1 MDAQQNDADVLIVG
15 AGPVGLALA
24 TELTMRG
31 HTVRIVE
38 KNERTGVQ
46 PRAKTTNIRTMT
58 HMRRWGLAAEMRRRS
73 PLSKDFPRDV
83 IFRAGLFDEPIYTFR
98 DAFCA
103 TPQTYDAFPEHAEF
117 IPQYVVENVLAD
129 HVAAEPGAHLTFGSR
144 LVGFSQDEKG
154 VTAQIRNAADGDT
167 KPIRTRFLV
176 GADGGRSFV
185 RENLGIAMNGQRNLV
200 FCATLILKI
209 PGLNDDPDLKR
220 ALFHW
225 ILDPQAASFIGP
237 MDRGDLWYWSK
248 VADQDVTTAQ
258 LLDYARRAIGRDYP
272 VEIVARDDWIVHS
285 LIADH
290 YREGRVF
297 LAGDACHLHS
307 PFGGHGMNQGI
318 GDAVD
323 LGWKLSAALDGWAGD
338 GLLDSYTIERQQAH
352 RAIVDSATKNV
363 ASLSDDFADS
373 DLLKDGRA
381 GELARAKCA
390 EAIKWSKTPEFQS
403 VGLVLGTGYA
413 DSPAIA
419 AEPGRDRP
427 TEVSLYVP
435 SARPGHLAPH
445 AWIDD
450 KTSLYDLFSSGFTL
464 LRLSKEQDEAEA
476 RIVKAAWERGVPL
489 TIVDPG
495 SSDLKQLYAANY
507 ALVRPDQHVGWRGDA
522 LPQPETLLAVMTGGA
537 GDNLRRTA

>member
-1 MDAQQNDADVLIVG
+1 MDAQQYDADVLIVG

-24 TELTMRG
+24 TELTLRG

-58 HMRRWGLAAEMRRRS
+58 HMRRWGLASEMRKRS

-83 IFRAGLFDEPIYTFR
+83 IFRTGLFDPPIYTFR

-103 TPQTYDAFPEHAEF
+103 TPQSYEAFPEHAEF
-117 IPQYVVENVLAD
+117 IPQYVVESVLAD
-129 HVAAEPGAHLTFGSR
+129 HVAAEPRAKLTFGSR
-144 LVGFSQDEKG
+144 LVGFSQDATG
-154 VTAQIRNAADGDT
+154 VTAQVRNGANGDT
-167 KPIRTRFLV
+167 QTIRARFLV

-185 RENLGIAMNGQRNLV
+185 RENLGIAMNGERDLV
-200 FCATLILKI
+200 FCATLILRI
-209 PGLNDDPDLKR
+209 PGLGDDPDLKR

-225 ILDPQAASFIGP
+225 ILDPDAASFIGP

-248 VADQDVTTAQ
+248 VADQDVPTEQ

-272 VEIVARDDWIVHS
+272 VEIVTRDDWIVHS
-285 LIADH
+285 LIADR
-290 YREGRVF
+290 YRDDRVF

-323 LGWKLSAALDGWAGD
+323 LGWKLSAALNGWAGD
-338 GLLDSYTIERQQAH
+338 GLLDSYTTERQQAH

-363 ASLSDDFADS
+363 ASLSDDFAHL
-373 DLLKDGRA
+373 DLLKDGPA
-381 GELARAKCA
+381 GEVARAKCA
-390 EAIKWSKTPEFQS
+390 EAIERSKTPEFQS
-403 VGLVLGTGYA
+403 VGLVLGTRYA
-413 DSPAIA
+413 GSPAVA
-419 AEPGRDRP
+419 TEPGQDRP
-427 TEVSLYVP
+427 MDVSHYVP

-450 KTSLYDLFSSGFTL
+450 KTSLYDLFSKDFTL
-464 LRLSKEQDEAEA
+464 LRLAKPQAEAEA
-476 RIVKAAWERGVPL
+476 RLLNAARERGVAL
-489 TIVDPG
+489 TVVDPG
-495 SSDLKQLYAANY
+495 LAELKQLYAANY
-507 ALVRPDQHVGWRGDA
+507 ALVRPDQHIGWRGDA
-522 LPQPETLLAVMTGGA
+522 LPQPETLLAVMTGRA

>member
-1 MDAQQNDADVLIVG
+1 MDAQQYDADVLIVG

-24 TELTMRG
+24 TELTLRG

-38 KNERTGVQ
+38 KNERAGVQ

-58 HMRRWGLAAEMRRRS
+58 HMRRWGLASEMRKRS

-83 IFRAGLFDEPIYTFR
+83 IFRTGLFDPPIYTFR

-103 TPQTYDAFPEHAEF
+103 TPQSYEAFPEHAEF
-117 IPQYVVENVLAD
+117 IPQYVVESVLAD
-129 HVAAEPGAHLTFGSR
+129 HVVGEQRAKLTFGSR
-144 LVGFSQDEKG
+144 LVGFSQDETG
-154 VTAQIRNAADGDT
+154 VTAQVRNAARGDT
-167 KPIRTRFLV
+167 QTIRARFLV

-185 RENLGIAMNGQRNLV
+185 RENLGIAMNGERDLV
-200 FCATLILKI
+200 FCATLILRI
-209 PGLNDDPDLKR
+209 PGLGDDPDLKR

-225 ILDPQAASFIGP
+225 ILDPDAASFIGP

-248 VADQDVTTAQ
+248 VADQDVPTEQ

-272 VEIVARDDWIVHS
+272 VEIVTRDDWIVHS
-285 LIADH
+285 LIADR
-290 YREGRVF
+290 YRDDRVF

-323 LGWKLSAALDGWAGD
+323 LGWKLSAALNGWAGD
-338 GLLDSYTIERQQAH
+338 GLLDSYTTERQQAH

-363 ASLSDDFADS
+363 ASLSDDFAHL
-373 DLLKDGRA
+373 DLLKDGPA
-381 GELARAKCA
+381 GEVARAKCA
-390 EAIKWSKTPEFQS
+390 EAIERSKTPEFQS
-403 VGLVLGTGYA
+403 VGLVLGTRYA
-413 DSPAIA
+413 GSPAVA
-419 AEPGRDRP
+419 TEPGQDRP
-427 TEVSLYVP
+427 MDVSHYVP

-450 KTSLYDLFSSGFTL
+450 KTSLYDLFSKDFTL
-464 LRLSKEQDEAEA
+464 LRLAKPQAEAEA
-476 RIVKAAWERGVPL
+476 RLLNAARERGVAL
-489 TIVDPG
+489 TVVDPG
-495 SSDLKQLYAANY
+495 LAELKQLYAANY
-507 ALVRPDQHVGWRGDA
+507 ALVRPDQHIGWRGDA
-522 LPQPETLLAVMTGGA
+522 LPQPETLLAVMTGRA